1 VKVSVS
7 AKKAAHLLSDRCTN
21 GTVTPLTV
29 IGPGSV
35 SVFLIL
41 APSTSTCTICAP
53 KNLPA
58 FDAETYMDICCASV
72 SLSERNGSVN
82 TSTESIKPEAA
93 NLDGTNLIVL
103 ELYLNEKI

>member
-1 VKVSVS
+1 
-7 AKKAAHLLSDRCTN
+7 
-21 GTVTPLTV
+21 
-29 IGPGSV
+29 
-35 SVFLIL
+35 
-41 APSTSTCTICAP
+41 
-53 KNLPA
+53 
-58 FDAETYMDICCASV
+58 MDICCASV